1 MNGGYVMLDAAGID
15 LTAQS
20 SKTVS
25 GMFAKCQEVFDTGKP
40 VFAYNLEWGTGS
52 NQALS
57 PLPVFLQKWSS
68 TLFVATCSILKVTVT
83 NEDSVTVESLVS

>member
-1 MNGGYVMLDAAGID
+1 MNGGYVLLDAAGID

-20 SKTVS
+20 AKTVS
-25 GMFAKCQEVFDTGKP
+25 GIFAKCQEVFDTGKP
-40 VFAYNLEWGTGS
+40 VFAYNLAWGTDS
-52 NQALS
+52 NKKLS

-68 TLFVATCSILKVTVT
+68 TLFVATCSILKVNVT

>member
-1 MNGGYVMLDAAGID
+1 MNGGYVLLDAAGID

-20 SKTVS
+20 AKTVS
-25 GMFAKCQEVFDTGKP
+25 GIFAKCQEAFDTGKP
-40 VFAYNLEWGTGS
+40 VFAYNCAWGTDS
-52 NQALS
+52 NKKLS

-68 TLFVATCSILKVTVT
+68 TLFVATCSILKVNVT